1 MPYGKISF
9 DYQVVNQ
16 SAKVTV
22 PFIYYL
28 GYQATIQMKNK
39 RALKNEPNQSRR
51 LNRSFFI
58 WYRTCRH
65 PLPKNK
71 SAKIGTMI
79 TLLSV
84 GGFGFSRFLQQKE
97 TQDKRTTMKVGP

>member
-28 GYQATIQMKNK
+28 GYQATIQMKTK

-51 LNRSFFI
+51 LSSFFI

-71 SAKIGTMI
+71 SAKIGTMM

-84 GGFGFSRFLQQKE
+84 GGFDLADFTTKKKHKIKE
-97 TQDKRTTMKVGP
+97 QR

>member
-28 GYQATIQMKNK
+28 GYQATIQMKNQTG
-39 RALKNEPNQSRR
+39 AKNEPNQSRR

-84 GGFGFSRFLQQKE
+84 GGFGFSRFLQQKHKIKE
-97 TQDKRTTMKVGP
+97 QR